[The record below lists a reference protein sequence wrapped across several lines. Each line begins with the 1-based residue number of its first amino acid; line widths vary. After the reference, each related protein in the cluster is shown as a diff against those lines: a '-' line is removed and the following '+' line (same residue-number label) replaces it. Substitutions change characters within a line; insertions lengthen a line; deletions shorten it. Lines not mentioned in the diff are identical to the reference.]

1 MNFIVDSAKAM
12 KKWAPIL
19 DALRVQDEEKRAWMS
34 EYAEMHQMNEN
45 VGYATLN
52 QNGMGK
58 VLAPVISTI
67 PGATWQGDG
76 VIGSGDVAQN
86 LLPVAMKIAAQT
98 IGLDLVA
105 VKPTASPRINS
116 YLLTSSMTMLMQ
128 MAFVKQQIQDKD
140 HLFSK

>member
-1 MNFIVDSAKAM
+1 MNFIVDNAKAM

-19 DALRVQDEEKRAWMS
+19 DALRVQDEDKRSWMS

-52 QNGMGK
+52 QNGMGR
-58 VLAPVISTI
+58 VVAPVMSTI
-67 PGATWQGDG
+67 PGSTWQGDG
-76 VIGSGDVAQN
+76 TIGSGDVAQN

-105 VKPTASPRINS
+105 VKPTASPRIE
-116 YLLTSSMTMLMQ
+116 LL
-128 MAFVKQQIQDKD
+128 FVDFKYDNAYGDGVRSI
-140 HLFSK
+140 S